1 MNKRYNKDMKT
12 REIEVIRL
20 ITDEAKMKRLEYQRA
35 YRERNRERI
44 NAKHREWRKANP
56 EKNIEYIQRYWNK
69 KVMEHEQA

>member
-1 MNKRYNKDMKT
+1 M
-12 REIEVIRL
+12 
-20 ITDEAKMKRLEYQRA
+20 ITDEARAKQREYQRV

-56 EKNIEYIQRYWNK
+56 EKNKEYIQRYWNK